1 MVAPTRL
8 CATGRGIDYPPVDRI
23 LDSGH
28 LPTEVTINRRVTI
41 FPDRAIKIDNRWQ
54 MDVGV
59 WRMLLSPLAAPR
71 SNDQLTT
78 VQHRDVERAL
88 SCHRREACPETPRRR
103 G

>member
-1 MVAPTRL
+1 MRNRKGHRL
-8 CATGRGIDYPPVDRI
+8 PPVDRI

-28 LPTEVTINRRVTI
+28 FPTEVTINRRVTI

-71 SNDQLTT
+71 ADNQITT
-78 VQHRDVERAL
+78 VQHRDVE
-88 SCHRREACPETPRRR
+88 
-103 G
+103 